1 VAPLMPPPRAFASL
15 GLFVRE
21 AFLDDTTCARLVDAI
36 VADGGEP
43 AEVSA
48 AGGQLAFDPT
58 IRHAREVA
66 LDDGDHDRVAA
77 RVNAH
82 LSELSEWAGVALE
95 PCDELS
101 ALWYPPGAFYR
112 AHVDSGVTPE
122 PSGLHRRRVSVVIF
136 LNGGPSEVAR
146 PFTGG
151 RLRLY
156 GLLDDEPLSDVG
168 LDLEP
173 ERGTL
178 VAFRSGLWHEV
189 TPVETGDR
197 FTIVTWLLTPA

>member
-1 VAPLMPPPRAFASL
+1 MVFASL
-15 GLFVRE
+15 GLVVRE
-21 AFLDDTTCARLVDAI
+21 AFLDAGTCTRIIDAI

-48 AGGQLAFDPT
+48 PGGTQSLDSS
-58 IRHAREVA
+58 IRHTREVA
-66 LDDGDHDRVAA
+66 LDDGDHDRIAA
-77 RVNAH
+77 AVNTLLPD
-82 LSELSEWAGVALE
+82 LSAWIGGPLD

-112 AHVDSGVTPE
+112 PHVDLGVTPDA
-122 PSGLHRRRVSVVIF
+122 SGLHRRRASVVIF
-136 LNGGPSEVAR
+136 LNGGPADGAR

-156 GLLDDEPLSDVG
+156 GLLDDERTADVG
-168 LDLEP
+168 LDLDP

-178 VAFRSGLWHEV
+178 VAFPSGLWHEV

-197 FTIVTWLLTPA
+197 FTIVTWLLSPE